1 MAVKRGPYD
10 SDLQRQRRSQILLNT
25 RELLESEGIEGISM
39 ARIAKMS
46 SVSTKTLYNIFV
58 NREGLLLQAA
68 ANRLDE
74 MVASASIQIVTPGIP
89 RLLAITELAMMPFR
103 DNPDFM
109 KTVVAIVIAANENT
123 PGAGERVG
131 RVQMLAYNALVV
143 ARENDELKSGVDL
156 QELSLIIAANQW
168 GVALMW
174 QQNMISLEQLIRQ
187 SNLNHV
193 ITLIPF
199 CTDGR
204 RQWLEERMDTFQHAI
219 TPVVEQPIRLSS

>member
-131 RVQMLAYNALVV
+131 RVQMLAYKALVV

-219 TPVVEQPIRLSS
+219 TPVIKQPIRLSS

>member
-219 TPVVEQPIRLSS
+219 TPVIKQPIRLSS

>member
-74 MVASASIQIVTPGIP
+74 MVASASIQIATPGIP

-204 RQWLEERMDTFQHAI
+204 KQWLEERMDTFQHAI
-219 TPVVEQPIRLSS
+219 TPVIKQPIRLSS

>member
-74 MVASASIQIVTPGIP
+74 LVGSASIQTATPGIP
-89 RLLAITELAMMPFR
+89 RLLAITELAMLPFR

-109 KTVVAIVIAANENT
+109 KTVVAIVVAANENT

-131 RVQMLAYNALVV
+131 RVQMLAYDALVV

-204 RQWLEERMDTFQHAI
+204 KQWLEKRMDMFHPAI
-219 TPVVEQPIRLSS
+219 TPVSNQPIRLLS

>member
-1 MAVKRGPYD
+1 MR
-10 SDLQRQRRSQILLNT
+10 
-25 RELLESEGIEGISM
+25 
-39 ARIAKMS
+39 
-46 SVSTKTLYNIFV
+46 
-58 NREGLLLQAA
+58 
-68 ANRLDE
+68 
-74 MVASASIQIVTPGIP
+74 
-89 RLLAITELAMMPFR
+89 PFR

-131 RVQMLAYNALVV
+131 RVQMLAYDALVV

-174 QQNMISLEQLIRQ
+174 QQNMISVEQLIRQ

-204 RQWLEERMDTFQHAI
+204 KQWLEERMGTLQPAI
-219 TPVVEQPIRLSS
+219 TPLLKQPIRLSS